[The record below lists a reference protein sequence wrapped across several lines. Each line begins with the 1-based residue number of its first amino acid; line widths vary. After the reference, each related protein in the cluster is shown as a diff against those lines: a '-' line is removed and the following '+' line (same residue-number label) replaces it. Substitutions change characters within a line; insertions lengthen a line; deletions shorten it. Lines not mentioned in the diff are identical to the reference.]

1 MNQAVVSA
9 QRREIDP
16 LARRRGQWVVCFFQ
30 ILFVA
35 ILLSQ
40 IDEPFLSAHNERQNE
55 TFDMARHVYHDG
67 WQSVVTPKVSY
78 SWRNAI
84 KQPYTAM
91 LMEVPFHGL
100 IAWPLTRIT
109 SHERAVMRLISAAL
123 HEALGELLRLTPD
136 ELADQRYK
144 RFRALGAFVA

>member
-35 ILLSQ
+35 ILLFQ

-91 LMEVPFHGL
+91 LIKADLAGMLARSSLTHAGL
-100 IAWPLTRIT
+100 KTATPL
-109 SHERAVMRLISAAL
+109 S
-123 HEALGELLRLTPD
+123 
-136 ELADQRYK
+136 
-144 RFRALGAFVA
+144 